1 LISRRLAAIVDGMR
15 RASVERNTKETQIKV
30 TVDLDGTG
38 KTQIATPIPFFGHM
52 LDAFGRHSLLDLTID
67 ARGDVEVDGHHTVED
82 TGICLGQAVRE
93 ALGER
98 RGISRYGDAT
108 IPMDEALA
116 RTAVDFG
123 GRAAFVYQ
131 ADVLKGRRVGSF
143 DAELAREFFWGF
155 AQAALCNLHMEAQH
169 GENAHHI
176 LEALFKAFARAVR
189 AAVAVDPRDP
199 NVPSTKGTLTA

>member
-1 LISRRLAAIVDGMR
+1 MR

-30 TVDLDGTG
+30 AVDLDGTG
-38 KTQIATPIPFFGHM
+38 KTAIATPLPFFGHM
-52 LDAFGRHSLLDLTID
+52 LDAFGRHSLLDLTLE

-82 TGICLGQAVRE
+82 TGICVGQVVRE

-108 IPMDEALA
+108 VPMDESLA
-116 RTAVDFG
+116 RVAIDFG

-131 ADVLKGRRVGSF
+131 ADALKGRKVGSF
-143 DAELAREFFWGF
+143 DAELAREFFSAF
-155 AQAALCNLHMEAQH
+155 AQAALCNLHMEVQH

-189 AAVAVDPRDP
+189 QAVTLDPRDT

>member
-1 LISRRLAAIVDGMR
+1 
-15 RASVERNTKETQIKV
+15 
-30 TVDLDGTG
+30 
-38 KTQIATPIPFFGHM
+38 M

-116 RTAVDFG
+116 RVAVDFG

-131 ADVLKGRRVGSF
+131 ADVLKGRKVGSF
-143 DAELAREFFWGF
+143 DAELAREFFSGF
-155 AQAALCNLHMEAQH
+155 AAGGAVQPAH
-169 GENAHHI
+169 GSP
-176 LEALFKAFARAVR
+176 ARRERPPHPRGAVQGLR
-189 AAVAVDPRDP
+189 ARRARRGRHRSARRPTCRRP
-199 NVPSTKGTLTA
+199 KGR

>member
-1 LISRRLAAIVDGMR
+1 
-15 RASVERNTKETQIKV
+15 
-30 TVDLDGTG
+30 
-38 KTQIATPIPFFGHM
+38 M
-52 LDAFGRHSLLDLTID
+52 LDAFGRHSLLDLTLE

-82 TGICLGQAVRE
+82 TGICVGQVVRE

-108 IPMDEALA
+108 VPMDESLA
-116 RTAVDFG
+116 RVAIDFG

-131 ADVLKGRRVGSF
+131 ADALKGRKVGSF
-143 DAELAREFFWGF
+143 DAELAREFFSAF
-155 AQAALCNLHMEAQH
+155 AQAALCNLHMEVQH

-189 AAVAVDPRDP
+189 QAVTLDPRDT

>member
-1 LISRRLAAIVDGMR
+1 MR
-15 RASVERNTKETQIKV
+15 RANVERNTKETQIKV
-30 TVDLDGTG
+30 EVDLDGSGQTR
-38 KTQIATPIPFFGHM
+38 IATPLPFFGHM

-82 TGICLGQAVRE
+82 TGICLGQAVRQ

-98 RGISRYGDAT
+98 RGIARYGDAT

-116 RTAVDFG
+116 RVAVDFG

-143 DAELAREFFWGF
+143 DAELAREFFSGF
-155 AQAALCNLHMEAQH
+155 AQAALCNLHMEVQH

-189 AAVAVDPRDP
+189 VAVAVDPRESD
-199 NVPSTKGTLTA
+199 VPSTKGTLTA

>member
-1 LISRRLAAIVDGMR
+1 MR
-15 RASVERNTKETQIKV
+15 RAEVERNTKETQIKV
-30 TVDLDGTG
+30 VVDLDGSG
-38 KTQIATPIPFFGHM
+38 KTEIATPLPFFGHM
-52 LDAFGRHSLLDLTID
+52 LDAFGRHSLLDLTIE

-82 TGICLGQAVRE
+82 TGICLGQAMRE

-116 RTAVDFG
+116 RVAVDLG

-131 ADVLKGRRVGSF
+131 ADVLKGRKVGNF
-143 DAELAREFFWGF
+143 DAELAREFFSAF
-155 AQAALCNLHMEAQH
+155 AQAALCNLHMEVQH

-176 LEALFKAFARAVR
+176 LEAMFKAFARAVR
-189 AAVAVDPRDP
+189 QAVAIDPRDAS
-199 NVPSTKGTLTA
+199 VPSTKGTLTA

>member
-1 LISRRLAAIVDGMR
+1 MAMR
-15 RASVERNTKETQIKV
+15 RATVERDTKETQIKV
-30 TVDLDGTG
+30 TVDLDGSG
-38 KTQIATPIPFFGHM
+38 KTEIATPLPFFNHM
-52 LDAFGRHSLLDLTID
+52 LDSFGRHSLLDLTVA
-67 ARGDVEVDGHHTVED
+67 ARGDIEVDGHHTVED

-93 ALGER
+93 ALADR

-116 RTAVDFG
+116 RVAVDFG

-131 ADVLKGRRVGSF
+131 ADILRGRKVGNF
-143 DAELAREFFWGF
+143 DAELAREFFSAF
-155 AQAALCNLHMEAQH
+155 AHAALCNLHLEVQH

-176 LEALFKAFARAVR
+176 LEALFKGFARAVR
-189 AAVAVDPRDP
+189 AAVAIDPRDA

>member
-1 LISRRLAAIVDGMR
+1 MR
-15 RASVERNTKETQIKV
+15 RAEVERNTKETQIKV
-30 TVDLDGTG
+30 SVDLDGSG
-38 KTQIATPIPFFGHM
+38 KTEIATPLPFFGHM
-52 LDAFGRHSLLDLTID
+52 LDAFGRHSLIDLKID

-82 TGICLGQAVRE
+82 VGICLGQVVRA

-116 RTAVDFG
+116 RVAIDLG

-131 ADVLKGRRVGSF
+131 ADALKGRKAGSF
-143 DAELAREFFWGF
+143 DAELAREFFSAF
-155 AQAALCNLHMEAQH
+155 ASAALCNLHMEVQN

-176 LEALFKAFARAVR
+176 LEALFKAFARALR
-189 AAVAVDPRDP
+189 QAVAIDPREP
-199 NVPSTKGTLTA
+199 NVPSTKGTLTV

>member
-1 LISRRLAAIVDGMR
+1 MR
-15 RASVERNTKETQIKV
+15 RAEVERNTKETQIKV
-30 TVDLDGTG
+30 VVDLDGSG
-38 KTQIATPIPFFGHM
+38 KTEIATPLPFFGHM
-52 LDAFGRHSLLDLTID
+52 LDAFGRHSLLDLTIE

-82 TGICLGQAVRE
+82 TGICLGQAMRE

-116 RTAVDFG
+116 RVAVDLG

-131 ADVLKGRRVGSF
+131 ADVLKGRKVGNF
-143 DAELAREFFWGF
+143 DAELAREFFSAL
-155 AQAALCNLHMEAQH
+155 AQAALCNLHMEVQH

-176 LEALFKAFARAVR
+176 LEAMFKAFARAVR
-189 AAVAVDPRDP
+189 QAVAIDPRDAS
-199 NVPSTKGTLTA
+199 VPSTKGTLTA

>member
-1 LISRRLAAIVDGMR
+1 MR
-15 RASVERNTKETQIKV
+15 RAEVERNTKETQIKV
-30 TVDLDGTG
+30 SVDLDGSG
-38 KTQIATPIPFFGHM
+38 KTEIATPLPFFSHM
-52 LDAFGRHSLLDLTID
+52 LDAFGRHSLIDLKID

-82 TGICLGQAVRE
+82 VGICLGQVVRA

-116 RTAVDFG
+116 RVAIDLG

-131 ADVLKGRRVGSF
+131 ADALKGRKAGSF
-143 DAELAREFFWGF
+143 DAELAREFFSGF
-155 AQAALCNLHMEAQH
+155 AQAALCNLHMEVQH

-189 AAVAVDPRDP
+189 AAVAVDPRDA